1 LLAALAE
8 WNRIRVET
16 PSKSRAERLL
26 SHNSGTS
33 TDPTMNSPSQPPATW
48 AAGDRYEPYVGRWS
62 RCVAPEFLAWLEI
75 PAGKSWLDVGCGTG
89 ALTQT
94 ILASAQPAEVAGVDP
109 SEGFL
114 AFARTRTPQAE
125 FRVGDAQALTF
136 EDDSFD
142 AAVSGLVLNFVPDS
156 AKAAGEMRRV
166 VRTGGTAAAYV
177 WDYAGE
183 MQLMRRFWDAA
194 AAVDPAARNLDES
207 LRFPLCQPDALRA
220 LWTAAGLEDIEGRT
234 IDVPTVFKDFDDYWS
249 PFLGGQGPAPTY
261 CMSLP
266 EDHRERLRQRLHA
279 TLPVEADGSINLIAR
294 AFAICGRKAE

>member
-1 LLAALAE
+1 M
-8 WNRIRVET
+8 
-16 PSKSRAERLL
+16 
-26 SHNSGTS
+26 TS
-33 TDPTMNSPSQPPATW
+33 PPQPPATW

-62 RCVAPEFLAWLEI
+62 RRVAPEFLAWLGI
-75 PAGKSWLDVGCGTG
+75 PAGKRWLDVGCGTG
-89 ALTQT
+89 ALSQT
-94 ILASAQPAEVAGVDP
+94 ILASAHPAEVTGIDP

-114 AFARTRTPQAE
+114 AFARTRAPQAE
-125 FRVGDAQALTF
+125 FRVGDAQALPF
-136 EDDSFD
+136 DDYRFD

-156 AKAAGEMRRV
+156 AKAATEMRRV
-166 VRTGGTAAAYV
+166 VRPGGTAAAYV

-207 LRFPLCQPDALRA
+207 LRFPLCRPDALRA
-220 LWTAAGLEDIEGRT
+220 LWTTAGLQDIQVRT

-266 EDHRERLRQRLHA
+266 EDHRKRLRQHLRD
-279 TLPVEADGSINLIAR
+279 TLPIEGDGSIRLMAR
-294 AFAICGRKAE
+294 AFAVRGTKR